1 MLVLQTVFDPMFPFL
16 LYTLSLYITL
26 VDDNIM
32 ENYGYVSA
40 TDYTTTSADISTF
53 YEINTT
59 VSTFTTG
66 NKKASIRWQDSA
78 RRQFQSGR
86 DL

>member
-1 MLVLQTVFDPMFPFL
+1 MLVLQYKQFLTLFSPFL
-16 LYTLSLYITL
+16 LYTLSVYYIIL

-32 ENYGYVSA
+32 ENCGYVSA

-66 NKKASIRWQDSA
+66 KKT
-78 RRQFQSGR
+78 
-86 DL
+86 

>member
-1 MLVLQTVFDPMFPFL
+1 MLVLQYKQFLTLFSPFL
-16 LYTLSLYITL
+16 LYTLSVYITL

-40 TDYTTTSADISTF
+40 TDYATTSAAISTF
-53 YEINTT
+53 YQINTT

-66 NKKASIRWQDSA
+66 KKT
-78 RRQFQSGR
+78 
-86 DL
+86 